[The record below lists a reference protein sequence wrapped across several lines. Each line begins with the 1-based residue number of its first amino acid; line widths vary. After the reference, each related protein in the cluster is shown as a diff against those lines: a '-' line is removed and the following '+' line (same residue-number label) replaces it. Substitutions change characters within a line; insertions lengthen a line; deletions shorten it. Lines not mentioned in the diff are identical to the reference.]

1 MLAETDVA
9 AAREKVFEMQVFLA
23 DDLPYVPLFDTPLVE
38 AYRSDRIEYP
48 YTESWGGLQDAAGLT
63 TLVQFK

>member
-1 MLAETDVA
+1 
-9 AAREKVFEMQVFLA
+9 MQEFLA

-48 YTESWGGLQDAAGLT
+48 YTYSLGGLQDAAGMT